1 MPRTTGLHSQTLT
14 MQNTTHA
21 LPPNTSV
28 SINVEGLHTDPKT
41 WGPDALDWRPS
52 RWLRPSQAEKAT
64 NPRTIQ
70 ESFIEP
76 DPGTFIA
83 WADGPRSC
91 VGRKFSQVEFVAVL
105 AALFSQYRVRPVLRA
120 GEMEADGQKELQ
132 NMVDNSAIFAITL
145 QMREPRKRALRW
157 EKRTLDG

>member
-1 MPRTTGLHSQTLT
+1 
-14 MQNTTHA
+14 MQNTTHV

-41 WGPDALDWRPS
+41 WGPDALVWRPS
-52 RWLRPSQAEKAT
+52 RWLNPSQAEKTT

-70 ESFIEP
+70 ESFIDP
-76 DPGTFIA
+76 DPGTFIP

-105 AALFSQYRVRPVLRA
+105 TALFSQYRVRPVLQT
-120 GEMEADGQKELQ
+120 GESEADGQNELQ
-132 NMVDNSAIFAITL
+132 NMVDNSSIFAVTV
-145 QMREPRKRALRW
+145 QMNEPRKRALRW